1 MKKFLALLLCMVFIL
16 GVFTSCN
23 SETNPPENTPTDDS
37 GEDSSHDTDS
47 DVPDEP
53 AIPNEPEYD
62 ELDPNFLAVAKQYT
76 HDDGSVLSSYL
87 GETVKTYEEI
97 CVFYEAEGYELYCE
111 NDFNGNLFSTYV
123 KGDKLAHIY
132 WIDVLEEIN
141 ILTSETRGKNLP
153 EKNIIAEGDI
163 PLSVTQLQQETTQTS
178 GMAYIIQLADGS
190 FIIYDG
196 AYAGT
201 VRELCNT
208 LTKLKG
214 DKDIHIRAWLITHSH
229 DDHCTGFEAFTTQ
242 QKRYLHSLTLDYVLI
257 SPIEKGQAVAMDGD
271 ANYFAGKIQQDVE
284 SIEGAKLCYV
294 STGMSFDFVNAR
306 MDILFTP
313 DELFIDGTTWYFND
327 TSTISRISSN
337 QEDSGDTMNM
347 IFLGD
352 AGVSV
357 AERLM
362 MYYGDFLRSDMCQ
375 ISHHGVENFPLLAYR
390 IIKSSIL
397 WYPCNT
403 NLYSGGAGA
412 GRDDNVRAALRDSS
426 VTKEILLRDN
436 ARYKRYFNPELNP
449 EFDSDNKFP
458 SK

>member
-1 MKKFLALLLCMVFIL
+1 MKKFLTLLLCLTFVL
-16 GVFTSCN
+16 GVFASCN
-23 SETNPPENTPTDDS
+23 SETDPPENIPSDS
-37 GEDSSHDTDS
+37 SVEDSLPDES
-47 DVPDEP
+47 DIPDEP
-53 AIPNEPEYD
+53 AKPEYD
-62 ELDPNFLAVAKQYT
+62 ELDPNFLTVTTQYV
-76 HDDGSVLSSYL
+76 HDDGSVLSSYV
-87 GETVKTYEEI
+87 GETVQTYEEV

-111 NDFNGNLFSTYV
+111 NNYNENLFSTYV
-123 KGDKLAHIY
+123 KGDKLTHIY
-132 WIDVLEEIN
+132 WIDALDELN
-141 ILTSETRGKNLP
+141 ILTSDTRGANLP
-153 EKNIIAEGDI
+153 EKNITAEGDF
-163 PLSVTQLQQETTQTS
+163 PLSVTQLQQETSQTS
-178 GMAYIIQLADGS
+178 GMAYIIQLQDGS

-208 LTKLKG
+208 LVKLKG

-229 DDHCTGFEAFTTQ
+229 DDHYSGFEAFTTQ
-242 QKRYLHSLTLDYVLI
+242 QKRYLNSLTLDYVLI
-257 SPIEKGQAVAMDGD
+257 SPISKNQSIAMDGD
-271 ANYFAGKIQQDVE
+271 ANYFAGKIQQD
-284 SIEGAKLCYV
+284 IQAFEGAKLCYV
-294 STGMSFDFVNAR
+294 STGMSFDFLNAR

-337 QEDSGDTMNM
+337 QKDSGDTMNM

-352 AGVSV
+352 AGVNV

-362 MYYGDFLRSDMCQ
+362 MYYGHFLRSDMCQ

-390 IIKSSIL
+390 IIKASII

-412 GRDDNVRAALRDSS
+412 GRDDNVRAVLRDSS

-436 ARYKRYFNPELNP
+436 AKYTRYFNPELNP
-449 EFDSDNKFP
+449 EITPGKFP
-458 SK
+458 TK